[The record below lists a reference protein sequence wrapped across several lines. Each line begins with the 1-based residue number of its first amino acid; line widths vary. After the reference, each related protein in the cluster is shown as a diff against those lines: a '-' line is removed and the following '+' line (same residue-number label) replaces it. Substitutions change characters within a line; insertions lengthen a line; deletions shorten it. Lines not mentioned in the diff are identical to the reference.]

1 MGLTLTTSFNR
12 WTSSALGLLA
22 TLACV
27 AAQAGFVPAYTVVR
41 AIDTYEVKADGSYY
55 HYSDWAY
62 RVDTPQG
69 IAELGEY
76 KLTYNEK
83 LEDVE
88 IWEA

>member
-1 MGLTLTTSFNR
+1 
-12 WTSSALGLLA
+12 
-22 TLACV
+22 
-27 AAQAGFVPAYTVVR
+27 VPAYTVVR